1 MMRQVGSGP
10 YDAASASVL
19 ALMTACAVFFACA
32 RCPIFATPNQSHSVE
47 LGGCAVAGPYAC
59 SCCFTNLICKRT
71 HKAESVLCEHAN
83 DEACWLM
90 EHANDEASWLR
101 AL

>member
-10 YDAASASVL
+10 YDAASESVH

-47 LGGCAVAGPYAC
+47 LGGCAVK
-59 SCCFTNLICKRT
+59 LT
-71 HKAESVLCEHAN
+71 HAKAPTYYL
-83 DEACWLM
+83 
-90 EHANDEASWLR
+90 
-101 AL
+101 